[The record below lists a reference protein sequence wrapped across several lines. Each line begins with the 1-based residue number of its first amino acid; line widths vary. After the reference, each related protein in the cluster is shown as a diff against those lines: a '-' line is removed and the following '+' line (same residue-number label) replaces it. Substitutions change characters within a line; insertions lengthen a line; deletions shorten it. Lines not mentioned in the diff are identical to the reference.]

1 MINTDVYKGHT
12 PGPWVYNT
20 DEGRAIWKELFN
32 GECFTDPSTYGRPG
46 YEEVVIAT
54 MAPLPEDGE
63 DFPEEEFTTMMAN
76 KMLMADAPLILQ
88 ALIDER
94 AEVKRLREAFEETVY
109 SWRDKPWGVMGHTIA
124 IALRNAGEDILN
136 ILYGGDEE

>member
-76 KMLMADAPLILQ
+76 KMLMADAPLL
-88 ALIDER
+88 LE
-94 AEVKRLREAFEETVY
+94 EVKQLREMWDELY
-109 SWRDKPWGVMGHTIA
+109 NDWRKVWDILERKGI
-124 IALRNAGEDILN
+124 AGEMRQHFPN
-136 ILYGGDEE
+136 TFWRGE